1 MKNLIC
7 AIFGV
12 FVFLGTTSAQ
22 VLTPEQLKERP
33 EIRKRVYKDSFM
45 DYDDQANID
54 SVKHFQ
60 VREVVAYPPIRE
72 ADVLWSKRIWRR
84 IEVGEK
90 INLPLYYPL
99 NPIEDR
105 MCLFDIIQQN
115 YRNGKLMPFEFSN
128 LASDGTSSAGDE
140 FRFPMS
146 IGKADS
152 NAFGFSEQVVSR
164 NEFNEEVVKE
174 DVTFFQNNEIAFYEL
189 KEDWYF
195 DKQHSQLRV
204 KILGIC
210 PYVYKTNDLGD
221 KEPAATAWF
230 YFPEVR
236 TVLVNYEVYNRKNR
250 NNRLTFDDVFMK
262 RYFSSHIVKEENVYD
277 RTIANSGFP
286 TKYDQLLEGERI
298 KNDINIFEHDL
309 WSY

>member
-1 MKNLIC
+1 MRGNLI
-7 AIFGV
+7 AVLFLTFFTGNV
-12 FVFLGTTSAQ
+12 FAQ

-33 EIRKRVYKDSFM
+33 EIRKKVYKDSFM
-45 DYDDQANID
+45 DYDSEANID

-72 ADVLWSKRIWRR
+72 ADVLWSKRVWRR

-99 NPIEDR
+99 TEIEDR
-105 MCLFDIIQQN
+105 KCLFDILVDSYKEGNLI
-115 YRNGKLMPFEFSN
+115 PFDYF
-128 LASDGTSSAGDE
+128 GPGGIPGDE
-140 FRFPMS
+140 FIAPMTA
-146 IGKADS
+146 GYADS
-152 NAFGFSEQVVSR
+152 NAFAKTDEIPVFDDLTG
-164 NEFNEEVVKE
+164 EEVGLKTTLTPF
-174 DVTFFQNNEIAFYEL
+174 DNNQVAFYEI

-210 PYVYKTNDLGD
+210 PWVVYTD
-221 KEPAATAWF
+221 AASGEEVPKQTAWF

-236 TVLVNYEVYNRKNR
+236 TVLVNWEVYNRKNR